1 MVKAVKQKMQL
12 FLQRPFPPEI
22 PQLMRSGWMCG
33 AENSGG
39 VLLPKICCPT
49 AALPAKGEEKEEPP
63 AHAHPFSAHPNIK
76 NVAGLAD
83 CGRTTVQGRIVGGQ
97 VRSGPAF
104 QLAIA

>member
-12 FLQRPFPPEI
+12 FQRPFPPEI

-104 QLAIA
+104 QLAIK

>member
-1 MVKAVKQKMQL
+1 
-12 FLQRPFPPEI
+12 
-22 PQLMRSGWMCG
+22 MCG